1 MDAQIF
7 DAVGVGAGPFNLSVA
22 ALLHPLKDVRHL
34 FLEKQS
40 QFCWHAGM
48 LLDNTTVQ
56 NSFLKDLV
64 SFADPTSA
72 FSFLAF
78 LHQHKR
84 LYQYVNAG
92 FQRTTR
98 REFNQYLQWAARS
111 LPAVQWG
118 QEVRTVKPHACGF
131 EVFTDTGAY
140 IARNLIVGTGPR
152 PSVPVM
158 AMPLLGE
165 QVFHSSDY
173 LFKRQALAGRRV
185 AVIGG
190 GQSGAEIVLDLLG
203 QSVPPSEI
211 VWVSSRTHLAP
222 LDESHF
228 ANELYTPAYVE
239 YFWGLER
246 SKKHQLLAQHTLTS
260 DGISPETLEALY
272 QRLYHLRFVEDG
284 APCRLMHSRRV
295 ENIRHTTDEYRLDIR
310 ELDTGGT
317 DVIDAERI
325 VLATGYKQDAIPA
338 VLENLLDDIEFAH
351 DEPVVR
357 LDFSLGYRGPGKIFL
372 LNAARHSHGVSE
384 PNLSLNSCRAAT
396 IINAIVGHEH
406 YPSPHAQSMLELG
419 HFPHR
424 AGVA

>member
-1 MDAQIF
+1 MGRK
-7 DAVGVGAGPFNLSVA
+7 V
-22 ALLHPLKDVRHL
+22 
-34 FLEKQS
+34 
-40 QFCWHAGM
+40 
-48 LLDNTTVQ
+48 
-56 NSFLKDLV
+56 
-64 SFADPTSA
+64 
-72 FSFLAF
+72 
-78 LHQHKR
+78 
-84 LYQYVNAG
+84 
-92 FQRTTR
+92 
-98 REFNQYLQWAARS
+98 

-118 QEVRTVKPHACGF
+118 QDVRTIKPHACGF
-131 EVFTDTGAY
+131 EVFTETGAY
-140 IARNLIVGTGPR
+140 LARNLIVGTGPR

-203 QSVPPSEI
+203 QSIPPSEI

-295 ENIRHTTDEYRLDIR
+295 EDIRPTADGYLLDIR
-310 ELDTGGT
+310 ELDTAAQTSSTSSGLFWPPDT
-317 DVIDAERI
+317 SRTQYPPCWKTCWTTSSSPMMSPLFVWTSRSVIAGPEKYSCSTRQDT
-325 VLATGYKQDAIPA
+325 ATASASQI
-338 VLENLLDDIEFAH
+338 
-351 DEPVVR
+351 
-357 LDFSLGYRGPGKIFL
+357 
-372 LNAARHSHGVSE
+372 
-384 PNLSLNSCRAAT
+384 CR
-396 IINAIVGHEH
+396 
-406 YPSPHAQSMLELG
+406 
-419 HFPHR
+419 
-424 AGVA
+424 

>member
-1 MDAQIF
+1 MDSQVF
-7 DAVGVGAGPFNLSVA
+7 DALGVGAGPFNLSVA
-22 ALLHPLKDVRHL
+22 ALLHPIKTVRNC
-34 FLEKQS
+34 FLEKQTEFS
-40 QFCWHAGM
+40 WHAGM
-48 LLDNTTVQ
+48 LLPDTTVQ

-78 LHQHKR
+78 LHEHKR

-92 FQRTTR
+92 FQRTGR
-98 REFNQYLQWAARS
+98 REFNQYLQWAARC

-118 QEVRTVKPHACGF
+118 EDVKIVKSHSLGF
-131 EVFTDTGAY
+131 EVFTETHTY

-158 AMPLLGE
+158 ARPFLGE

-173 LFKRQALAGRRV
+173 LFNRQSLSGRRI

-203 QSVPPSEI
+203 QSETPSEI
-211 VWVSSRTHLAP
+211 FWLSSRPNLAP

-228 ANELYTPAYVE
+228 ANELFTPAYVE
-239 YFWGLER
+239 YFWRLDK
-246 SKKHQLLAQHTLTS
+246 SKKHQLLEQHTLTS

-272 QRLYHLRFVEDG
+272 QRLYQLRFVDHG

-295 ENIRHTTDEYRLDIR
+295 ENIRPADGAYLLDVR
-310 ELDTGGT
+310 ELDTERTEVLG
-317 DVIDAERI
+317 VERI
-325 VLATGYKQDAIPA
+325 VLATGYRQDAVPA
-338 VLENLLDDIEFAH
+338 VLENLLDDIEFSG
-351 DEPVVR
+351 DEPVVH
-357 LDFSLGYRGPGKIFL
+357 LDFSLGYRGAGKIFL

-384 PNLSLNSCRAAT
+384 PNLSLNSWRAAT
-396 IINAIVGHEH
+396 IVNAIVGYEH
-406 YPSPHAQSMLELG
+406 YASPHTHSMLELG
-419 HFPHR
+419 HFTNR
-424 AGVA
+424 VGVS